1 MKITIEYKKIISN
14 RFVLAASIAGMG
26 LPLLSSGSPVQPKKP
41 NVVIIL
47 TDDMGYGDISCYNS
61 SQVKTPNIDRLAKKG
76 VSFTNFYVPTP
87 YCAPSRATLL
97 TGRFPLRHGM
107 VQNPAPD
114 AGINDAGIN
123 AKEITLGNVF
133 QDAGYKT
140 KLIGKWH
147 LGHKPEYFP
156 VKHGFGEY
164 FGILYSND
172 MRPVQLIENMDTVEY
187 PVDQR
192 LLTQKYTQKAVEFVT
207 TNKDKPF
214 YLHLCHAMP
223 HKPLAASSR
232 FYTPETPN
240 DLYADVIR
248 ELDWSVGEVI
258 KTLKRLKI
266 LDNTIV
272 IFMSDNGPW
281 YGGSTGGLK
290 GMKATTWEG
299 GIRVPFIISYPEVLP
314 VNSKVEIPCWSPD
327 IFPTLLAMTN
337 LSTPS
342 KNKLDGVDISEIIK
356 GRQTAHKPVFSMH
369 NSQIMSVRKGDWKLF
384 VHNPGYFKPVDLSV
398 WRDSRGPDGT
408 TIIAPAE
415 QSNPG
420 HYPGIIPTKTENDIQ
435 LYNLKT
441 DRTESHDLSGTD
453 KEKVKEL
460 LDELQKFKTSLENN
474 Y

>member
-1 MKITIEYKKIISN
+1 MKFIPSHIAI
-14 RFVLAASIAGMG
+14 AASLSGIGFPLIGIG
-26 LPLLSSGSPVQPKKP
+26 LPVEQKKP

-61 SQVKTPNIDRLAKKG
+61 NQVKTPNIDKLAKKG
-76 VSFTNFYVPTP
+76 VRFTNFYVPTP

-123 AKEITLGNVF
+123 ENEITLGNIF

-147 LGHKPEYFP
+147 LGHKPEFFP
-156 VKHGFGEY
+156 VKHGFDEY

-192 LLTQKYTQKAVEFVT
+192 LLTQKYTRKAIDFIQS
-207 TNKDKPF
+207 NKDKPF
-214 YLHLCHAMP
+214 YLHFCHAMP

-258 KTLKRLKI
+258 KTLKELKI

-281 YGGSTGGLK
+281 YGGNAGGLK
-290 GMKATTWEG
+290 GMKATNWEG
-299 GIRVPFIISYPEVLP
+299 GIRVPFIISYPEVFP
-314 VNSKVEIPCWSPD
+314 ANSQVDVPCWSPD
-327 IFPTLLAMTN
+327 VFPTLLAMTN
-337 LSTPS
+337 LSTET
-342 KNKLDGVDISEIIK
+342 KNKLDGNDITEIIK
-356 GRQTAHKPVFSMH
+356 GKQTTHKPVFSMH

-398 WRDSRGPDGT
+398 WRDPRGPDGT

-435 LYNLKT
+435 LYNLKN
-441 DRTESHDLSGTD
+441 DLTESHDLSGTE
-453 KEKVKEL
+453 KEKVNEL
-460 LDELQKFKTSLENN
+460 LEELQKFKTSLENN
-474 Y
+474 E